1 MKPKANPKAPL
12 PMAKKQAE
20 KPKPP
25 MPAIKKM
32 MKVGE
37 KKGK

>member
-20 KPKPP
+20 RPKPP
-25 MPAIKKM
+25 VAAIKKAM
-32 MKVGE
+32 E